1 MEAKQ
6 PRDNRFLDDDDLTE
20 LLREEEDIIEE
31 KSRESIIG
39 YPTRPLYRELGSQLQ
54 QWLDT
59 G

>member
-6 PRDNRFLDDDDLTE
+6 PCDNRFLDDDDLME

-39 YPTRPLYRELGSQLQ
+39 YLLVLFTESWDHNFSSG
-54 QWLDT
+54 
-59 G
+59 